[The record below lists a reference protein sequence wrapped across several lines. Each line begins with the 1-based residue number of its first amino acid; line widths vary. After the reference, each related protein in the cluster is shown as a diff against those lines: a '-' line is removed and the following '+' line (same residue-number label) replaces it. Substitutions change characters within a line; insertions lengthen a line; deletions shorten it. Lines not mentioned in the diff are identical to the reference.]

1 MSTNNP
7 RQLKPLAGLIHD
19 IFYMSAVKSVLFCLQ
34 FEKALNVNLD
44 RNGTSCF
51 AFIRAIAKIEL
62 YVEISHFPDLTLSM
76 ELHNECI

>member
-1 MSTNNP
+1 MTSTNNP

-44 RNGTSCF
+44 KMALSVLLLLGQLLRLSC
-51 AFIRAIAKIEL
+51 
-62 YVEISHFPDLTLSM
+62 M
-76 ELHNECI
+76 